1 MPQFLL
7 MSTRST
13 GGRNKL
19 VHNQELDRIGKVNHP
34 ATIVELRR
42 QVLTMRMEGDT
53 ALEVENLTEGDRF
66 HVRSIS
72 LFRLMSNMQ
81 TDLTPPR
88 TALYYDYG
96 EPAQI
101 VPRDCA
107 SR

>member
-34 ATIVELRR
+34 TTVVELRR
-42 QVLTMRMEGDT
+42 QIVTMGVKGDT

-66 HVRSIS
+66 HVPRVS
-72 LFRLMSNMQ
+72 L
-81 TDLTPPR
+81 
-88 TALYYDYG
+88 
-96 EPAQI
+96 I
-101 VPRDCA
+101 
-107 SR
+107 